1 VGNVVCSACVRA
13 LCAVPADRA
22 GAQVGFVTVAARWGW
37 GWRGL
42 LVVVGSS
49 ALVVGGSAGGITQD
63 GVGGC
68 GGGECRRIGMG
79 MTIGVLCPDQPPVG
93 VGDLRG

>member
-1 VGNVVCSACVRA
+1 
-13 LCAVPADRA
+13 
-22 GAQVGFVTVAARWGW
+22 
-37 GWRGL
+37 L

-63 GVGGC
+63 GVGGY
-68 GGGECRRIGMG
+68 GGVECCRVGMG